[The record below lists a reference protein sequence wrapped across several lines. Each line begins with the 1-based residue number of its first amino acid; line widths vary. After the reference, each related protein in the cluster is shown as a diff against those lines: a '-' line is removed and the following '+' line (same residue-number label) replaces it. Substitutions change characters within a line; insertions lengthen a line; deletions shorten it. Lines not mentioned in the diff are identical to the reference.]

1 MKSTKTL
8 ILLLLG
14 MLIAFPPAAMA
25 KRKVRDRNR
34 IVWTARPSKQ
44 TGLFTSKNYFVSHGV
59 SINASAMYYFGDVD
73 NEGVAFSGGFNKENM
88 SYGGSLQFAYL
99 LPAGNHCNMRF
110 GLMGGTLNGNNK
122 AKFDLLDPPRDDYRK
137 FKSILIQPSVGVEY
151 YPFSTIGLYL
161 YGGISLSASII
172 TNYEFYYMARH
183 EGTSEK
189 TREAVSGSTVGFLP
203 MVQLGIGYSWALT
216 PAWTLSAEIML
227 QEGVID
233 THYMNL
239 DAWPLAAS
247 QNTAG
252 VELGNSFGTYTD
264 RYGKEHIHWNDGW
277 FQVGI
282 SVAYRWRT
290 CEHCRILNYR
300 HTK

>member
-1 MKSTKTL
+1 
-8 ILLLLG
+8 

-25 KRKVRDRNR
+25 KRKVRDRNKL
-34 IVWTARPSKQ
+34 VWTARPNKH
-44 TGLFTSKNYFVSHGV
+44 TGLFTSKSYFVSHGV
-59 SINASAMYYFGDVD
+59 SLNANGMYYFGDVD

-88 SYGGSLQFAYL
+88 SYGGGLVFAYL
-99 LPAGNHCNMRF
+99 LPVGNHCNMRF

-122 AKFDLLDPPRDDYRK
+122 AKFDMLAQPRDDYRK
-137 FKSILIQPSVGVEY
+137 FKSVLFQPSVGVEY

-161 YGGISLSASII
+161 YGGVAFTTSII

-183 EGTSEK
+183 EGSSQK

-203 MVQLGIGYSWALT
+203 MIQLGIGYSWALT
-216 PAWTLSAEIML
+216 PAWTISAEIMI
-227 QEGVID
+227 QEGVVD
-233 THYMNL
+233 THYINL

-252 VELGNSFGTYTD
+252 VNLGGSFGTYID
-264 RYGKEHIHWNDGW
+264 RYGKEQIHWNDGW

-282 SVAYRWRT
+282 TVAYRWRT
-290 CEHCRILNYR
+290 CEKCRYLNYG
-300 HTK
+300 HIK

>member
-1 MKSTKTL
+1 
-8 ILLLLG
+8 
-14 MLIAFPPAAMA
+14 
-25 KRKVRDRNR
+25 
-34 IVWTARPSKQ
+34 
-44 TGLFTSKNYFVSHGV
+44 
-59 SINASAMYYFGDVD
+59 
-73 NEGVAFSGGFNKENM
+73 
-88 SYGGSLQFAYL
+88 
-99 LPAGNHCNMRF
+99 
-110 GLMGGTLNGNNK
+110 
-122 AKFDLLDPPRDDYRK
+122 
-137 FKSILIQPSVGVEY
+137 
-151 YPFSTIGLYL
+151 
-161 YGGISLSASII
+161 
-172 TNYEFYYMARH
+172 
-183 EGTSEK
+183 
-189 TREAVSGSTVGFLP
+189 

-282 SVAYRWRT
+282 SVADRWRT

>member
-8 ILLLLG
+8 VLLLLG

-25 KRKVRDRNR
+25 KRKVRDRM
-34 IVWTARPSKQ
+34 VWTARPNKH

-59 SINASAMYYFGDVD
+59 SLSANAMYYFGDVD

-88 SYGGSLQFAYL
+88 SYGGSLLFAYL
-99 LPAGNHCNMRF
+99 LPVGNHCNMRF

-137 FKSILIQPSVGVEY
+137 FKSVLFQPSVGVEY

-161 YGGISLSASII
+161 YGGVALTASII

-183 EGTSEK
+183 EGTSQK
-189 TREAVSGSTVGFLP
+189 TREALSGSTVGFLP

-252 VELGNSFGTYTD
+252 VELGGSFGTYTD
-264 RYGKEHIHWNDGW
+264 RYGKQQIHWNDGW
-277 FQVGI
+277 FQVGVT
-282 SVAYRWRT
+282 VAYRWRT
-290 CEHCRILNYR
+290 CEKCRYINYG
-300 HTK
+300 HMK